1 MKKTVILFTVAFI
14 AILGFANAQTLT
26 ATEIIKKANDKM
38 QGKTNYMEMEM
49 QIIRPKWTRTVV
61 FKTCGKGREY
71 SLTLITAPAKEKG
84 QTFLKR
90 QNEMWTW
97 NPKINRLIKLPPSMM
112 SQGWMGSDYT
122 NDDILKESSMV
133 TDYTHK
139 IIGTETV
146 SGRECWKIEMTPKE
160 DAAVVWGKVIK
171 WIDKKDFMQL
181 KSMYYDEDNEL
192 VKTEIASQIKM
203 MSGRNLPTKM
213 EIIPADNPKKKTIVY
228 LKKVIFD
235 IKIDDN
241 FFSQQN
247 MKKGVN
253 LVFPK

>member
-1 MKKTVILFTVAFI
+1 MKKTIILFTVAFV
-14 AILGFANAQTLT
+14 AMLGFANAQTLT
-26 ATEIIKKANDKM
+26 ATQIIKKANDKM

-146 SGRECWKIEMTPKE
+146 SGRECWKIE
-160 DAAVVWGKVIK
+160 IHR
-171 WIDKKDFMQL
+171 KKMLLLFGE
-181 KSMYYDEDNEL
+181 KSSNGL
-192 VKTEIASQIKM
+192 T
-203 MSGRNLPTKM
+203 
-213 EIIPADNPKKKTIVY
+213 KKT
-228 LKKVIFD
+228 LC
-235 IKIDDN
+235 
-241 FFSQQN
+241 S
-247 MKKGVN
+247 
-253 LVFPK
+253 

>member
-1 MKKTVILFTVAFI
+1 
-14 AILGFANAQTLT
+14 
-26 ATEIIKKANDKM
+26 
-38 QGKTNYMEMEM
+38 
-49 QIIRPKWTRTVV
+49 
-61 FKTCGKGREY
+61 
-71 SLTLITAPAKEKG
+71 
-84 QTFLKR
+84 
-90 QNEMWTW
+90 
-97 NPKINRLIKLPPSMM
+97 
-112 SQGWMGSDYT
+112 
-122 NDDILKESSMV
+122 
-133 TDYTHK
+133 
-139 IIGTETV
+139 
-146 SGRECWKIEMTPKE
+146 
-160 DAAVVWGKVIK
+160 
-171 WIDKKDFMQL
+171 
-181 KSMYYDEDNEL
+181 MYYDEDNEL